1 MEGERFK
8 TIFREGKE
16 KKHLLDETLEKIN
29 FEESYL
35 FDIWVLN

>member
-16 KKHLLDETLEKIN
+16 KKHLLDETLQYRLLDKN
-29 FEESYL
+29 
-35 FDIWVLN
+35 